1 LSSVVRFYTWEYRD
15 QFEKNILI
23 NKTSGLLGMFLITQ
37 SWRIPK
43 SEELFNWL
51 TFGKW
56 ALWKELFT
64 WMWQRSQL

>member
-1 LSSVVRFYTWEYRD
+1 LKAYQKLEFCIQVFILG
-15 QFEKNILI
+15 NIGISLKRISLI
-23 NKTSGLLGMFLITQ
+23 NKTSGLLEMFLTTQ

-56 ALWKELFT
+56 AL
-64 WMWQRSQL
+64 